1 MRATSG
7 RMTPQLM
14 VASLPSAPSPAMF
27 PSTITAWF
35 TILMSVE
42 ERSWTNIGTAL
53 ASTTA
58 LVWWDEPEA
67 MLASTHA
74 ASNCSL
80 GLRREGGGSRRQD
93 RRGSTRVRIMWDC
106 SLCLLGLNNM
116 ASVCHCNHTG
126 STQSYGWG
134 WAWERA
140 WEQNSGEFVNQ
151 TLQHEQT
158 YPYSLFWAFEQ
169 LYQSC
174 NNVTP
179 SENI

>member
-1 MRATSG
+1 MITSFNFLLHFYLSQCYPGLPLRRLHATKQVYKLNHTCRVGLMRATSG

-67 MLASTHA
+67 MLANTHA
-74 ASNCSL
+74 TSNCSL
-80 GLRREGGGSRRQD
+80 GLRREGGDSRRQD
-93 RRGSTRVRIMWDC
+93 RRGSCIHVCVCVCVCVCLCVIPFSCTNWLEYVNFKERGVCRQIFVRSD
-106 SLCLLGLNNM
+106 
-116 ASVCHCNHTG
+116 
-126 STQSYGWG
+126 
-134 WAWERA
+134 
-140 WEQNSGEFVNQ
+140 
-151 TLQHEQT
+151 
-158 YPYSLFWAFEQ
+158 
-169 LYQSC
+169 
-174 NNVTP
+174 
-179 SENI
+179 